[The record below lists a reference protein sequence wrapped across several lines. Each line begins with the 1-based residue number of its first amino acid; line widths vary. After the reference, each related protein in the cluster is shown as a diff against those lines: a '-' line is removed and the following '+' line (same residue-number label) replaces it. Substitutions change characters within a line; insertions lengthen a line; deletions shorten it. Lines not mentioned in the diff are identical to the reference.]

1 MISLKKMLNKD
12 REFRMN
18 IKVSIIIPTF
28 NRSQLLSKAI
38 ESALDQDYENL
49 EVVISDNNSDDN
61 TQQVV
66 DKYLKKDKN
75 RGRLK
80 YFINSKNLGM
90 VGNWRKAL
98 NEYIDGDFFLIL
110 SDDDYLIDNNYISKA
125 ISLLEKDSSILS
137 VYANGYIINE
147 SLNKF
152 YTLSLPF
159 NEIEEGKTI
168 FLSRGKIIPQDLT
181 LCNVIFNRN
190 KTLEL
195 NSFSNDKNLT
205 CDSEL
210 FLKLCLLGKIGVVKD
225 FVSVYRLHSNN
236 LIDKLGIDYEFFMNN
251 IDHLTEPYNL
261 AKKEGLLSEEELKV
275 WEDGILKRSFQ
286 GTLSTVITY
295 YGENYNLTLDKLSQK
310 NPEVLEKALNDPK
323 FSLFLK
329 TRKIGLFK
337 ILVKVFEKFSAYKY
351 SKKGQNIEKLNFEHF

>member
-1 MISLKKMLNKD
+1 
-12 REFRMN
+12 MN
-18 IKVSIIIPTF
+18 LKVSIIIPTF
-28 NRSQLLSKAI
+28 NRSHLLSKAI

-49 EVVISDNNSDDN
+49 EVVVSDNNSDDN

-66 DKYLKKDKN
+66 DEYLEKDKN
-75 RGRLK
+75 EGRLK

-90 VGNWRKAL
+90 VGNWKKAL
-98 NEYIDGDFFLIL
+98 NDYIDGDFFLIL

-125 ISLLEKDSSILS
+125 ISLIEKEPSILA

-159 NEIEEGKTI
+159 NDIEDGKNI
-168 FLSRGKIIPQDLT
+168 FLSRGKIFPQDLT
-181 LCNVIFNRN
+181 LCNVLFNR
-190 KTLEL
+190 KKSLEL
-195 NSFSNDKNLT
+195 NAFSNEKNIT

-210 FLKLCLLGKIGVVKD
+210 FLKLCLLGKIGVLKD
-225 FVSVYRLHSNN
+225 YVSVYRVHSTN
-236 LIDKLGIDYEFFMNN
+236 LIEKLGIDYEFFINS

-261 AKKEGLLSEEELKV
+261 AKKEGLLSEDELKV

-295 YGENYNLTLDKLSQK
+295 YGEKYNITLDTLSQK
-310 NPEVLEKALNDPK
+310 NPDVLEKALNDPK

-329 TRKIGLFK
+329 TRSIGLFK
-337 ILVKVFEKFSAYKY
+337 ILVKTFEKYGRYNY
-351 SKKGQNIEKLNFEHF
+351 SKKGRNVEELNFEHS